1 MGGLYYVCPDIWIR
15 TRVFLESCFKC
26 LGVSVTLSQ
35 GCRPDM
41 ILMMNLANVNC
52 RQITARV
59 AWGYGQDPLVGSRSA
74 NLLCL
79 ESVSTAK
86 RACRAKPGISV

>member
-1 MGGLYYVCPDIWIR
+1 MDCPDIWIR
-15 TRVFLESCFKC
+15 TNARSWRA
-26 LGVSVTLSQ
+26 VSDVGGAVTLSL

-41 ILMMNLANVNC
+41 IFMMNLANVNR

-74 NLLCL
+74 SLLRL
-79 ESVSTAK
+79 ESVSTA
-86 RACRAKPGISV
+86 RRLCCAKPGISV